1 MELLDEITKPNSNIE
16 MYLEN
21 LEGMFNQEIEKISF
35 MKMRIT
41 NFKKLLEEESLIS
54 EKLNSNSNVNIS
66 KIGNTSNRG
75 DMVDISNSD

>member
-41 NFKKLLEEESLIS
+41 NFKKLLEEEFLIS